1 MPFSCQRRH
10 RGLVQAAPL
19 DWTSA
24 TMDRGRMAPAVEFV
38 EVFERAGIADVLSS
52 FDDVAARLARGETP

>member
-1 MPFSCQRRH
+1 
-10 RGLVQAAPL
+10 LVQAAPL